1 MKKSVCLILFFL
13 SLSICFGLNPRPLH
27 ISEIFESVDEKIEQI
42 QVFKS
47 GSYEY
52 YGELIEGE
60 DILLSHTVFDWKNLK
75 TYTIEYISGGT
86 EIKEYRERT
95 FNKDLLLVQDIW
107 VDYYGELIL
116 DYEYAPDYS
125 SFKCYATE
133 DDEKYLNDE
142 YYIKKTSTG
151 YNGFYRNYRPDGDI
165 YAASKYTD
173 PLPYF
178 YDKSKKEV
186 VSEIYCMKYDIE
198 TVTEI
203 EYYDSNSIDT
213 IYDYIFSEKS
223 YVIIDND
230 YDDKYEY
237 FFDDDYNIIREIDY
251 YAIDDPDIY
260 YDTRYILEKDST
272 GRIISEKYYEDVS
285 ETNNF
290 NPDAYFP
297 DKTLIMKYPKTGLKS
312 LERPTEFC
320 DYYNYYG
327 DEEGYY
333 CEDCDEYHYWDDYYY
348 DDEEAYYCDG
358 CNEYHYSED
367 ECLDDEEKFY
377 CDGCGEYHY
386 YDEYYYC
393 EDCDEYHYYEDY
405 YYCEDCDEYHYYNDY
420 YYDGEG
426 YYCKGCGEYSNEI

>member
-27 ISEIFESVDEKIEQI
+27 ISEIFESVDEKIEQL

-52 YGELIEGE
+52 YGEFIEGE

-86 EIKEYRERT
+86 EIEEYRERT

-107 VDYYGELIL
+107 VDYSGELIL
-116 DYEYAPDYS
+116 DYEYASDYS

-133 DDEKYLNDE
+133 DGEKYLYDE

-151 YNGFYRNYRPDGDI
+151 YNGFYRDYYSDGDI
-165 YAASKYTD
+165 YAASKYSD

-178 YDKSKKEV
+178 YDRSKKEV
-186 VSEIYCMKYDIE
+186 VNEIYCMKYGIE

-223 YVIIDND
+223 YVMIDND
-230 YDDKYEY
+230 YDEKYEY
-237 FFDDDYNIIREIDY
+237 FFDDDYNLIREVEY

-260 YDTRYILEKDST
+260 YDTRYILEKNST

-285 ETNNF
+285 ETYNF
-290 NPDAYFP
+290 SPDAYSP
-297 DKTLIMKYPKTGLKS
+297 DESLIMKYPKTGLKS
-312 LERPTEFC
+312 LERPTE
-320 DYYNYYG
+320 YYNYYG
-327 DEEGYY
+327 DEEGYFCEYCDEYHYYDDDYYDDEEGYY
-333 CEDCDEYHYWDDYYY
+333 CEDCDEYHY
-348 DDEEAYYCDG
+348 
-358 CNEYHYSED
+358 SED
-367 ECLDDEEKFY
+367 EC
-377 CDGCGEYHY
+377 
-386 YDEYYYC
+386 
-393 EDCDEYHYYEDY
+393 YES
-405 YYCEDCDEYHYYNDY
+405 
-420 YYDGEG
+420 
-426 YYCKGCGEYSNEI
+426 KEI

>member
-1 MKKSVCLILFFL
+1 MKKNVCLILFFL
-13 SLSICFGLNPRPLH
+13 SLSICFGLNPLPLH
-27 ISEIFESVDEKIEQI
+27 ISEIFESVDEKMEQL

-52 YGELIEGE
+52 YGEFIEGE

-75 TYTIEYISGGT
+75 TYTIEYTSDGT
-86 EIKEYRERT
+86 EVKEYRERT

-107 VDYYGELIL
+107 VDYSGELIF
-116 DYEYAPDYS
+116 DFEYASDYS
-125 SFKCYATE
+125 SFKCYKTE
-133 DDEKYLNDE
+133 DDEKYLYGE

-151 YNGFYRNYRPDGDI
+151 YNGFYRDYYSDGDI

-186 VSEIYCMKYDIE
+186 VNEIYCMKYGIE

-213 IYDYIFSEKS
+213 IDDYIFSEKY
-223 YVIIDND
+223 YVMID
-230 YDDKYEY
+230 YDYDEKYEY
-237 FFDDDYNIIREIDY
+237 FFDDDYNLIREVEY

-285 ETNNF
+285 ETRNF

-297 DKTLIMKYPKTGLKS
+297 DKTLIRKYPKTGLKS
-312 LERPTEFC
+312 LERPT
-320 DYYNYYG
+320 DYINYN
-327 DEEGYY
+327 EKYY
-333 CEDCDEYHYWDDYYY
+333 CEYCDEYHYYEDYYY
-348 DDEEAYYCDG
+348 DD
-358 CNEYHYSED
+358 D
-367 ECLDDEEKFY
+367 E
-377 CDGCGEYHY
+377 G
-386 YDEYYYC
+386 YYC

-405 YYCEDCDEYHYYNDY
+405 YYCEDCEEYHYYDDY
-420 YYDGEG
+420 YYDEEG
-426 YYCKGCGEYSNEI
+426 YYCDGCDEYRYSEDEYEI